1 MKELKD
7 NLRQFLNGLKGSY
20 DFEVNGNILEAR
32 LYDTGV
38 REVMQGVTQPK
49 ASMLYSSREI
59 FQNARYLY
67 STPDYAGDPNIFR
80 WNYFYTPVEIGDE
93 TVGVRIA
100 VRDIMHGPYDLPE
113 SQIYHWGIK

>member
-1 MKELKD
+1 MKELKG
-7 NLRQFLNGLKGSY
+7 NLRQFLNGIKGNY
-20 DFEVNGNILEAR
+20 DFVVNGNILEAR

-100 VRDIMHGPYDLPE
+100 VRDIAKPLE